1 MTATPGSAGRGGGSL
16 TPRSLIQKKMPD
28 VSRTPDSE
36 RQSLSQMSTPQ
47 SKSQPSAQSPVLS
60 SPQSEPQASRSSQA
74 KVSEWQDAD
83 EPNAVTWGVF
93 PGREIVQPTVVDP
106 HSFRAW
112 KDEAFSLWTKR
123 WASAYI
129 TPPDEP
135 AASTGTTEAE
145 HAERRAA
152 NKRSAALIE
161 RIHDTYF
168 LVNIVDNDYVGA
180 AAKKAADLE
189 IDRAV
194 ARDKRRQRSQPGS
207 AGHEAT
213 NESSSAA
220 TSAGAHGGENS
231 VDEVG
236 AEGSVDGEGSTIFS
250 LMNLVITQRMHKPA
264 LRRRV
269 HVLERR
275 NQQLVDTVAQ
285 LRALQEASIRELA
298 DAQQQLAEV
307 TANVNAMRM
316 REHELQLK
324 AALQPGTRGNG
335 AVHFSRGQTSS
346 STANVPFFQA
356 GRGRGHGR
364 GRNDEGLSL
373 QSASGINSGWR

>member
-1 MTATPGSAGRGGGSL
+1 MARRRRAERSDLGR
-16 TPRSLIQKKMPD
+16 
-28 VSRTPDSE
+28 
-36 RQSLSQMSTPQ
+36 
-47 SKSQPSAQSPVLS
+47 
-60 SPQSEPQASRSSQA
+60 
-74 KVSEWQDAD
+74 
-83 EPNAVTWGVF
+83 F

-152 NKRSAALIE
+152 NNRSAALIE

-180 AAKKAADLE
+180 AAKKAGDLE

-194 ARDKRRQRSQPGS
+194 ARDKRRQRSQPRA

-220 TSAGAHGGENS
+220 TSAGAQGGQNS

-250 LMNLVITQRMHKPA
+250 LMNLVITQRMQKPA

-269 HVLERR
+269 QVLERR

-298 DAQQQLAEV
+298 DTQQKLAEA
-307 TANVNAMRM
+307 TANANAMRM

-324 AALQPGTRGNG
+324 AALQPACGAAVSCISRGRPLRSPLMCLFPG
-335 AVHFSRGQTSS
+335 RARARRARHGRGPAMRTICAVHFSYK
-346 STANVPFFQA
+346 
-356 GRGRGHGR
+356 
-364 GRNDEGLSL
+364 
-373 QSASGINSGWR
+373 